1 MPGRIIFWA
10 APLLVP
16 VLFFIVWES
25 MATLVGNSLILPPL
39 EEIGALL
46 AHPLGQSIPGPFDP
60 EKRPFRGRK
69 WEQNGRV
76 YTKLAID
83 KWKKLVPDMSRI
95 LPDMV
100 KKELPG
106 SGAVTADQAAALVQ
120 ETCRAELVHGASCL
134 LGLAFL
140 WLWPGCGGAIVLAVW
155 VLLANLPFILIQR
168 YNRPR
173 LMRLAALLRKR
184 AQRKGE
190 QNARTDPDL

>member
-1 MPGRIIFWA
+1 MSGFLRCA
-10 APLLVP
+10 LYLL
-16 VLFFIVWES
+16 
-25 MATLVGNSLILPPL
+25 TL
-39 EEIGALL
+39 ALL
-46 AHPLGQSIPGPFDP
+46 AHPVGQALPRRWFDG
-60 EKRPFRGRK
+60 GRFPYACYK
-69 WEQNGRV
+69 WEKQGKL
-76 YTKLAID
+76 YTRIGVD
-83 KWKKLVPDMSRI
+83 RWKTLVPDMSRI

-140 WLWPGCGGAIVLAVW
+140 WLWPGWGGAIVLAVW